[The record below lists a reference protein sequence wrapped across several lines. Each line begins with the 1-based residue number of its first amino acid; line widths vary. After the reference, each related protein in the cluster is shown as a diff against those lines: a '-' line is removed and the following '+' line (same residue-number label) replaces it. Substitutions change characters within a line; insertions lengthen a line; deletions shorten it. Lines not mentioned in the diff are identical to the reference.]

1 MNQFSCIFI
10 RIWYYHYPLIFTI
23 FHMFIVIS
31 HGNLVYNFL
40 LAHDVVLP
48 GGTVVKN
55 LPANAVDTRNSGL
68 IPESG
73 RFPRGG
79 NGYPLQYSCLEN
91 FMDRRAW
98 QAMVHGVAKS
108 QTPQTINT
116 HIKHLFMWLFDLYI
130 LFTEMS

>member
-1 MNQFSCIFI
+1 
-10 RIWYYHYPLIFTI
+10 
-23 FHMFIVIS
+23 MFIVIS
-31 HGNLVYNFL
+31 HGSLVYNFL

>member
-1 MNQFSCIFI
+1 MGF
-10 RIWYYHYPLIFTI
+10 
-23 FHMFIVIS
+23 
-31 HGNLVYNFL
+31 
-40 LAHDVVLP
+40 P
-48 GGTVVKN
+48 GGSNGKEY
-55 LPANAVDTRNSGL
+55 PCNAEDPGL

-116 HIKHLFMWLFDLYI
+116 HDIKHLFMWLFDLYI